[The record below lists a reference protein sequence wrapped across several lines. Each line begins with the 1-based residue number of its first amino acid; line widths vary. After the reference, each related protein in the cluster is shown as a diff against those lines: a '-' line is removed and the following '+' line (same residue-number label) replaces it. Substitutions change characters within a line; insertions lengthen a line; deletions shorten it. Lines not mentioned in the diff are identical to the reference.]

1 MNICMISYSVYESD
15 GRVMR
20 YAETLAKR
28 GDRVDVIALSR
39 AERTSDDV
47 IAGVNVFRVQGRTH
61 DEKGPLTYLVRLLS
75 FFVRAML
82 FMLRRQPRGKYDVVH
97 VHSVPDF
104 MVFTAWLPKLQ
115 GAKIIL
121 DIHDVLPELY
131 ASKFGVSETSLIY
144 KLLLKVEK
152 SSAAFADHVIIANDI
167 WRGKLLARSV
177 PADKCTAILNFPD
190 RSIFARQGRSRADES
205 FVMLYPG
212 TLNWHQGLDIA
223 IRAFAAIKDA
233 APNAEFHIYGVGPA
247 EDSLRSLAA
256 SLGLNGRVKLNGT
269 REIRDVASLMENAD
283 LGVVPKRNDPFG
295 DEAFSTKTLEFMAMG
310 VPVLVADT
318 KIDRYYFT
326 DSIVQFFRAGDEA
339 SLSESMLGLIRN
351 SDRRGDLV
359 RNASKFI
366 DSNDWESNKSR
377 YLDIVDGLTAHVRP
391 RCFPSVYSFGHSPVG
406 PSNKT
411 SDALSQYY
419 RCPEFYSR
427 LSLKGELS
435 EERGFFRW
443 GEHIV
448 YGRCS
453 GQGPANSPTGPLY
466 DALQDTSAK
475 SGTTCLPFD
484 PTEVID
490 SLRYERYSQSGN
502 SQVDSAIAKLY
513 YLVRPLMPIEVR
525 KHLQR
530 VRLNGW
536 RDIPFPKW
544 PVDRTADQVAEQ
556 LLLLAL
562 RAQGVDR
569 IPFIWFWPDG
579 AASCA
584 VMTHDVETTA
594 GRDFCSTLM
603 DIDDSFG
610 IKASFQV
617 VPERRYDVPSSY
629 LDSIRNRGFEINVQD
644 LNHDGHLFRDR
655 TEFLSRVEKINS
667 YGREFGAAGF
677 RSAILYRRQE
687 WYDSLQFSYDM
698 SVPNVAHLDP
708 QRGGCCTIMPYYV
721 GGILELPVTMT
732 QDYSIFHILD
742 DHSIALWKQQSE
754 LIMQK
759 HGFMSFIIH
768 PDYITKDRER
778 KTYETL
784 LSYLSQLRSERK
796 VWIPLPREVDQW
808 WRQRT
813 QMKLVRHG
821 NEWHIE
827 GPGHERAQLAYASE
841 KNGQIDYTID
851 SSQQA
856 SSLVKSE
863 KELLRP
869 S

>member
-1 MNICMISYSVYESD
+1 MNVCMISYSVYESD

-20 YAETLAKR
+20 YAETLAER

-39 AERTSDDV
+39 AGRTSDDV
-47 IAGVNVFRVQGRTH
+47 IGGVNVFRVQGRTH
-61 DEKGPLTYLVRLLS
+61 NEKGPLAYLVRVLS

-82 FMLRRQPRGKYDVVH
+82 LLMRRQSEVKYDLVH

-144 KLLLKVEK
+144 KLLLQVER
-152 SSAAFADHVIIANDI
+152 SSTRFADHVIIANDI
-167 WRGKLLARSV
+167 WRAKLLDRSV
-177 PADKCTAILNFPD
+177 AADRCTAILNFPD
-190 RSIFARQGRSRADES
+190 RSIFARQGRTRAADGR

-223 IRAFAAIKDA
+223 IRAFAAIQND

-247 EDSLRSLAA
+247 EESLRSLVA
-256 SLGLNGRVKLNGT
+256 SLGLNGRVQLNGT

-295 DEAFSTKTLEFMAMG
+295 DEAFSTKTLEFMATG

-339 SLSESMLGLIRN
+339 SLSSSMLELIRN
-351 SDRRGDLV
+351 PERRADLV
-359 RNASKFI
+359 LNASKFI
-366 DSNDWESNKSR
+366 ESNDWESNKGR
-377 YLDIVDGLTAHVRP
+377 YLNIVDNLTADVRRRRCSPASLSGPFHVR
-391 RCFPSVYSFGHSPVG
+391 SA
-406 PSNKT
+406 NKV

-419 RCPEFYSR
+419 RCPELYARFG
-427 LSLKGELS
+427 LKGDLS
-435 EERGFFRW
+435 ERRGFFRL
-443 GEHIV
+443 GEQTV
-448 YGRCS
+448 YGRCA
-453 GQGPANSPTGPLY
+453 GHAPANSPTEPLY
-466 DALQDTSAK
+466 DALQDADAE
-475 SGTTCLPFD
+475 SGTTELPFD
-484 PTEVID
+484 PEEVID
-490 SLRYERYSQSGN
+490 NLRYERYCQNGN
-502 SQVDSAIAKLY
+502 SQIDSAIAKLY
-513 YLVRPLMPIEVR
+513 YLVRPLMPVEVR
-525 KHLQR
+525 KHLQK
-530 VRLNGW
+530 VRLDGW
-536 RDIPFPKW
+536 RDLPFPKW
-544 PVDRTADQVAEQ
+544 PVDRTVDQMAEQ
-556 LLLLAL
+556 LLLLSL

-584 VMTHDVETTA
+584 VMTHDVETAA

-603 DIDDSFG
+603 DINDSFG
-610 IKASFQV
+610 IKSSFQV
-617 VPERRYDVPSSY
+617 VPERRYEVPSSY

-644 LNHDGHLFRDR
+644 LNHDGGLFRDR
-655 TEFLSRVEKINS
+655 TEFLARAQKINS
-667 YGREFGAAGF
+667 YGREFGAVGF

-687 WYDSLQFSYDM
+687 WYDALRFSYDM

-708 QRGGCCTIMPYYV
+708 QRGGCCTVMPYYV
-721 GGILELPVTMT
+721 GEILELPVTMT
-732 QDYSIFHILD
+732 QDYSLFHILD
-742 DHSIALWKQQSE
+742 DRSIDLWKQQSE

-759 HGFMSFIIH
+759 HGLMNFIIH
-768 PDYITKDRER
+768 PDYITEAREL

-784 LSYLSQLRSERK
+784 LSYLARLRSEQR

-808 WRQRT
+808 WRQRS
-813 QMKLVRHG
+813 QMKLVRRG
-821 NEWHIE
+821 DEWQIE

-841 KNGQIDYTID
+841 NNGQIEYTID
-851 SSQQA
+851 SRQA
-856 SSLVKSE
+856 AEQTV
-863 KELLRP
+863 
-869 S
+869 